1 VPIHDQGYRRYG
13 GERGQRRGWWVITST
28 TIRAQIRRRRV
39 IALLLVA
46 WLPFLVRAVLLY
58 AAANFQQA
66 SFLAATPQ
74 VFREF
79 LGWQSIFVFFVTILI
94 GAPLIADDRQTNAL
108 QIYLSKPLTRFEYV
122 VGKLAVL
129 AAFLTFVT
137 WLPAMVLL
145 FLQTMFSGST
155 QFLRDNLYLVPAIT
169 LFCLLQVLVSALTVL
184 ALSSLSKSRRFVS
197 ILYAAIILFSQAIQQ
212 ALVRTTGSRT
222 WALISP
228 GETLDVI
235 GDRVFRVATTTATVP
250 VGAAIAVIVALVV
263 TSIVVLERRVRG
275 VEVVT

>member
-1 VPIHDQGYRRYG
+1 MPIHDQGYRKYTG
-13 GERGQRRGWWVITST
+13 PRGQRRGWLVIAST

-74 VFREF
+74 IFREF
-79 LGWQSIFVFFVTILI
+79 LGWQNIFVFFVTILI
-94 GAPLIADDRQTNAL
+94 GAGLIADDRRTNAL
-108 QIYLSKPLTRFEYV
+108 QIYLSKPLTRVEYV

-129 AAFLTFVT
+129 GAFLTFVT
-137 WLPAMVLL
+137 WVPAILLL
-145 FLQTMFSGST
+145 FLQMMFAGST
-155 QFLRDNLYLVPAIT
+155 HFLRDNIFLLPAIT

-197 ILYAAIILFSQAIQQ
+197 ILYAGIILFTQAVQQ
-212 ALVRTTGSRT
+212 ALVRTTGSRS
-222 WALISP
+222 WSLISP

-235 GDRVFRVATTTATVP
+235 GDTVFRINTTSTVP
-250 VGAAIAVIVALVV
+250 TGAAIAVVVALVIA
-263 TSIVVLERRVRG
+263 SLVVLERRVRG

>member
-1 VPIHDQGYRRYG
+1 VPIHDQGYRKYG
-13 GERGQRRGWWVITST
+13 GQRGQRRGWLVIAST

-79 LGWQSIFVFFVTILI
+79 LGWQNIFVFFVTILI
-94 GAPLIADDRQTNAL
+94 GAGLIADDRRTNAL
-108 QIYLSKPLTRFEYV
+108 QIYLSKPLTRVEYV

-129 AAFLTFVT
+129 GAFLTFVT
-137 WLPAMVLL
+137 WVPAMLLL
-145 FLQTMFSGST
+145 FLQMMFAGST
-155 QFLRDNLYLVPAIT
+155 QFVRDNAFLLPAIT

-197 ILYAAIILFSQAIQQ
+197 ILYAGIILFTQAVQQ
-212 ALVRTTGSRT
+212 ALVRTTGSRS

-235 GDRVFRVATTTATVP
+235 GDTVFRINTTSTVP
-250 VGAAIAVIVALVV
+250 TVAAIAVVVALVV
-263 TSIVVLERRVRG
+263 ASVVVLERRVRG

>member
-13 GERGQRRGWWVITST
+13 GQRGQRRGWWVIAST

-39 IALLLVA
+39 IALLLAA

-66 SFLAATPQ
+66 RFLAATPQ

-79 LGWQSIFVFFVTILI
+79 LGWQNIFVFFVTILI
-94 GAPLIADDRQTNAL
+94 GAGLIADDRRTNAL
-108 QIYLSKPLTRFEYV
+108 QIYLSKPLTRLEYV

-129 AAFLTFVT
+129 GAFLAFVT
-137 WLPAMVLL
+137 WVPAILLL
-145 FLQTMFSGST
+145 FLQMMFAGST
-155 QFLRDNLYLVPAIT
+155 QFLKDNLFLIPAIT
-169 LFCLLQVLVSALTVL
+169 LFCLVQVLVSALAVL

-197 ILYAAIILFSQAIQQ
+197 ILYAGIIFFTQAVQQ
-212 ALVRTTGSRT
+212 ALVRTTGSRS

-235 GDRVFRVATTTATVP
+235 ADTVFRLNTGSTVP
-250 VGAAIAVIVALVV
+250 IAAAIAVVAALVV
-263 TSIVVLERRVRG
+263 ASIVTLERRVRG

>member
-1 VPIHDQGYRRYG
+1 MPIHDQGYRRYG
-13 GERGQRRGWWVITST
+13 GLRGQRRGWWVIAST

-39 IALLLVA
+39 IALLLAA

-66 SFLAATPQ
+66 RFLAATPQ

-79 LGWQSIFVFFVTILI
+79 LGWQNIFVFFVTILI
-94 GAPLIADDRQTNAL
+94 GAGLIADDRRTNAL
-108 QIYLSKPLTRFEYV
+108 QIYLSKPLTRLEYV

-129 AAFLTFVT
+129 GAFLAFVT
-137 WLPAMVLL
+137 WMPAIVLL
-145 FLQTMFSGST
+145 FLQMMFAGST
-155 QFLRDNLYLVPAIT
+155 QFLQDNLFLIPAIT
-169 LFCLLQVLVSALTVL
+169 LFCLLQVLVSALAVL

-197 ILYAAIILFSQAIQQ
+197 ILYAGIIFFTQAVQQ
-212 ALVRTTGSRT
+212 ALVRTTGSRS

-235 GDRVFRVATTTATVP
+235 GDTVFRLNTGSTVP
-250 VGAAIAVIVALVV
+250 LAAAIAVVAALVV
-263 TSIVVLERRVRG
+263 ASILVLERRVRG

>member
-13 GERGQRRGWWVITST
+13 GQRGQRRGWWVIAST

-39 IALLLVA
+39 IALLLAA

-66 SFLAATPQ
+66 SFLAASPQ

-79 LGWQSIFVFFVTILI
+79 LGWQNIFVFFVTILI
-94 GAPLIADDRQTNAL
+94 GAGLIADDRRTNAL
-108 QIYLSKPLTRFEYV
+108 QIYLSKPLTRLEYV

-129 AAFLTFVT
+129 GAFLTFVT
-137 WLPAMVLL
+137 WVPTILLL
-145 FLQTMFSGST
+145 FLQMMFAGST
-155 QFLRDNLYLVPAIT
+155 KFLSDNLFLIPAIT
-169 LFCLLQVLVSALTVL
+169 LFCLLQVLVSALAVL

-197 ILYAAIILFSQAIQQ
+197 ILYAGIIFFTQAVQQ

-235 GDRVFRVATTTATVP
+235 GDSVFRLSNTGSTVP
-250 VGAAIAVIVALVV
+250 IAAAIAVIVVLVT

>member
-1 VPIHDQGYRRYG
+1 MPIHDQGYRRYG
-13 GERGQRRGWWVITST
+13 GQRNQRRGWWVIAST
-28 TIRAQIRRRRV
+28 TIWSQVRRRRV

-66 SFLAATPQ
+66 TFLAASPQ

-79 LGWQSIFVFFVTILI
+79 LGWQNIFVFFVTILI
-94 GAPLIADDRQTNAL
+94 GAGLIADDRRTNAL
-108 QIYLSKPLTRFEYV
+108 QIYLSKPLTRLEYV

-129 AAFLTFVT
+129 GAFLTFVT
-137 WLPAMVLL
+137 LVPAMLLL
-145 FLQTMFSGST
+145 FLQMMFAGST
-155 QFLRDNLYLVPAIT
+155 QFLRDNLFLIPAIT
-169 LFCLLQVLVSALTVL
+169 LFCLLQVLVSALSVL

-197 ILYAAIILFSQAIQQ
+197 ILYAGIIFFTQAVQQ
-212 ALVRTTGSRT
+212 ALVRTTGSQS
-222 WALISP
+222 WKLISP

-235 GDRVFRVATTTATVP
+235 GDIVFRLNTASTVP
-250 VGAAIAVIVALVV
+250 IAAAIAVIVALVLASV
-263 TSIVVLERRVRG
+263 VVLERRVRG